1 MSQSYNNNTKR
12 PKLKNTK
19 LVILKIYTFCQKI
32 KQKVS
37 DPGESAAGVTSRRE
51 CCWGYV
57 PKSYLIVHLKVAATS
72 LHVHFMVEERVQLEH
87 SSHIV
92 KVGFEAIC

>member
-37 DPGESAAGVTSRRE
+37 DPGESAAGVTSQ
-51 CCWGYV
+51 
-57 PKSYLIVHLKVAATS
+57 KVTSSSTSKLPQLHFMFTSCS
-72 LHVHFMVEERVQLEH
+72 LHGWR
-87 SSHIV
+87 
-92 KVGFEAIC
+92 KGTVGA